1 MGISKILCSSLPF
14 FIHITFLLTGYHS
27 NDVIKIVSFAFNHNF
42 SGLRPCNNLERLVNN
57 HRKDNNLSP
66 ISCHDKPRYLAER
79 HVYDLREANSNCRGD
94 LHEWKSSKYT
104 GKYSCSNM
112 HYFLWFYIIQ
122 SNFLPS

>member
-27 NDVIKIVSFAFNHNF
+27 NDVIKIVSFAFKNHNFLKKIFFNHNF

-104 GKYSCSNM
+104 GKYSYTIM
-112 HYFLWFYIIQ
+112 
-122 SNFLPS
+122 

>member
-1 MGISKILCSSLPF
+1 MGISKIFCHSF
-14 FIHITFLLTGYHS
+14 FTLFYTYLRHNFLK
-27 NDVIKIVSFAFNHNF
+27 KILKNNNFF

-104 GKYSCSNM
+104 GKYSYTNM
-112 HYFLWFYIIQ
+112 
-122 SNFLPS
+122 